1 MYYLEYLDCSHLKPK
16 RKKQVVTSYTQFT
29 QLKRYV
35 EYSKKYILIGSGLV
49 WFMIC
54 YSIIRKRQ

>member
-1 MYYLEYLDCSHLKPK
+1 MYYLEYLDCSHLIPK

-49 WFMIC
+49 
-54 YSIIRKRQ
+54 